1 MKESTLKFC
10 GNPTLET
17 ERLILRKLGI
27 SDAQDVFE
35 YARYPEVARYTT
47 WDAHKSVEDAKAFII
62 WTLERY
68 KRDKAGEWGIELKK
82 TGRLVGAMG
91 FVQLDLPNSLGS
103 IGYVLSKEYW
113 GKGIMTEAVRRLIY
127 FGFEEMKLNRIE
139 AVHIPENEASGRVM
153 KKAGMSFEGL
163 LRQRLFSKGKFWDV
177 KQYSIIKKD
186 WVFIKEVDIA
196 TKDDLDEILKLQKLA
211 YQSEAA
217 IYNDYGILPLTQT
230 LEELQEEAKSSI
242 VLKIIQDRK
251 IVGSVRAFEKDG
263 TCYIGRLIVHP
274 EYQNRGIGKKL
285 MHAIEGCF
293 RGARYELFTGHL
305 SDKNLALYEKLGYKR
320 FRAQDITDNLK
331 FIYLEKDE

>member
-1 MKESTLKFC
+1 M
-10 GNPTLET
+10 
-17 ERLILRKLGI
+17 
-27 SDAQDVFE
+27 
-35 YARYPEVARYTT
+35 
-47 WDAHKSVEDAKAFII
+47 
-62 WTLERY
+62 
-68 KRDKAGEWGIELKK
+68 
-82 TGRLVGAMG
+82 
-91 FVQLDLPNSLGS
+91 
-103 IGYVLSKEYW
+103 
-113 GKGIMTEAVRRLIY
+113 
-127 FGFEEMKLNRIE
+127 
-139 AVHIPENEASGRVM
+139 
-153 KKAGMSFEGL
+153 
-163 LRQRLFSKGKFWDV
+163 
-177 KQYSIIKKD
+177 IKKD

-230 LEELQEEAKSSI
+230 LEELKEEAKSSI

-274 EYQNRGIGKKL
+274 DYQNRGIRKKL